1 MAELADWGRKATPA
15 AERIPGPLHRMR
27 GSIFFPAARGAPEN
41 TIDYFIRVL
50 MPREAWMHR
59 TDIAIAA
66 QRRWAWVPRQRS
78 RAAGNP

>member
-1 MAELADWGRKATPA
+1 
-15 AERIPGPLHRMR
+15 MR

-66 QRRWAWVPRQRS
+66 LRPVGVGPPPRGYRCGGGWPRR
-78 RAAGNP
+78 G